1 MEMKKDLTPEEKKLL
16 KGIEDAKISLLA
28 KIQASIEQ
36 LIQEPIDLVE
46 KMLYIEAQVQK
57 AIDVERSRS
66 PELSEI
72 SRLLIQA
79 RDLVQKIS

>member
-1 MEMKKDLTPEEKKLL
+1 MDEDLTPELKKLF
-16 KGIEDAKISLLA
+16 KGIEDEKISLLA

-46 KMLYIEAQVQK
+46 KMLSTEALVQK
-57 AIDVERSRS
+57 ALGVEQSVS
-66 PELSEI
+66 PELLEI
-72 SRLLIQA
+72 RRLLIQS

>member
-1 MEMKKDLTPEEKKLL
+1 MEMNEDLTPEEKKLL
-16 KGIEDAKISLLA
+16 KGLEGTRISMLA
-28 KIQASIEQ
+28 EIQAGMEQ

-57 AIDVERSRS
+57 AMDVERSTS

-72 SRLLIQA
+72 RRLLIQA

>member
-1 MEMKKDLTPEEKKLL
+1 MEMNEDLTPEEKKLR
-16 KGIEDAKISLLA
+16 KGLEGVRISMLA
-28 KIQASIEQ
+28 EIQAGMEQ